1 MPAPILDPWTQ
12 RKMAGLRRAT
22 RGLGD
27 EPTLGPRPATAP
39 PWAMVV
45 GWGSVV
51 AIAAGIFWF
60 TAKGAPV
67 PMRAN
72 RRRRRSTRRRRSRR
86 TSRRRVSRNSTDR
99 GRYDVWNPAHERAS
113 LKERLKQA
121 QYNVRAY
128 QKEVDAGGRAWARE
142 LSHWKAEVRDLKK
155 KIRSLRSM
163 RRNPKIVSGVKA
175 YAAANPKKR
184 RTSRGGRDPQVDREI
199 KALAGLKMTGR
210 TADYSELVRLLR
222 KKYGV
227 YYTSGLEVHA
237 TQEAMRLKPNRRY
250 KALSAASRK
259 RMPPSSFAL
268 PGKRFPVKGPP
279 GSSRERDKWQAL
291 QAIRYLRM
299 GRVKRRADYL
309 AIRSA
314 IIRLYGANF
323 WRSCGGPSWPK
334 VEKAK
339 RKRRGTRR
347 GTKRRTSRRL
357 AANRR

>member
-1 MPAPILDPWTQ
+1 
-12 RKMAGLRRAT
+12 
-22 RGLGD
+22 
-27 EPTLGPRPATAP
+27 
-39 PWAMVV
+39 MVV

-51 AIAAGIFWF
+51 AVAAGIFWF
-60 TAKGAPV
+60 TAKGAPAPV
-67 PMRAN
+67 RAN
-72 RRRRRSTRRRRSRR
+72 RRKRRRSTRRRRSRR
-86 TSRRRVSRNSTDR
+86 TSRRRVSRNARRRTTAADVRYVNTPRDWDR
-99 GRYDVWNPAHERAS
+99 ERNKPSNWNKRIYYGPRDHLTISMPRNWYVESPNGSQLFYSQAEAKRTAKS
-113 LKERLKQA
+113 LAR
-121 QYNVRAY
+121 QY
-128 QKEVDAGGRAWARE
+128 
-142 LSHWKAEVRDLKK
+142 
-155 KIRSLRSM
+155 SLRTKQMKWTERSAV
-163 RRNPKIVSGVKA
+163 RRRLSRNPKIVGGVQA
-175 YAAANPKKR
+175 YAAANP
-184 RTSRGGRDPQVDREI
+184 G
-199 KALAGLKMTGR
+199 
-210 TADYSELVRLLR
+210 
-222 KKYGV
+222 
-227 YYTSGLEVHA
+227 
-237 TQEAMRLKPNRRY
+237 RRY